1 MNSHY
6 FAQYLLNQKVLEAEQ
21 VQKLLAAA
29 DHCNVQLP
37 LRALCQGD
45 ITPEQAAALSSV
57 SGEEL
62 QQAMLAQGMLT
73 ESQVRNLTEA
83 VTGES
88 LRFAQ
93 AMFDEGIADY
103 VQIVEDFS
111 AYKKSNVR
119 PVYAAVKAAAGGELE
134 EELAYYSEYAELFL
148 LSLIRFLDMPAVLDG
163 GAVPFMAE
171 APNHIVSQRMSGDVS
186 MVGGILAGDDVF
198 LELARRYSHEEL
210 EGVDLLAIDCVG
222 EFLNVMTGL
231 FAVELGKREL
241 DVDLEMPHWEKN
253 LQPEAAKLLQLSL
266 LTPVGTFQLILSAD
280 EFL

>member
-6 FAQYLLNQKVLEAEQ
+6 FAQYLLNQKMLETEQ

-29 DHCNVQLP
+29 DHCSVQLP
-37 LRALCQGD
+37 LRALRQGN
-45 ITPEQAAALSSV
+45 ISPEQAAALAPL
-57 SGEEL
+57 SGEKL
-62 QQAMLAQGMLT
+62 QQAMLAQGLLT
-73 ESQVRNLTEA
+73 ESQARNLSEA

-93 AMFDEGIADY
+93 AMLDAGIADY
-103 VQIVEDFS
+103 ARVAELFS
-111 AYKKSNVR
+111 LYEKSSESPAYT
-119 PVYAAVKAAAGGELE
+119 AVKAAAGGGLE
-134 EELAYYSEYAELFL
+134 EELAYYSEYTELFL
-148 LSLIRFLDMPAVLDG
+148 LSLVRFLDMPAVIDA
-163 GAVPFMAE
+163 GAMSFMAE
-171 APNHIVSQRMSGDVS
+171 PPNHVVSQRMSGDVS
-186 MVGGILAGDDVF
+186 MVGGILAEDRVF
-198 LELARRYSHEEL
+198 LELARRYSHEKL
-210 EGVDLLAIDCVG
+210 DSVDLLAIDCVG

-253 LQPEAAKLLQLSL
+253 LQPEAAMLLQLSL